1 MGAKPKAGSKNGQSQ
16 KVSVPVLKQSLKL
29 YGRNQESLLQAHQKK
44 LEAEQEKQ
52 TGPKMRVAFDRER
65 DMQVSFCAL
74 LNLSIKDCD
83 LIFLH
88 RARLWTMR
96 SARPC

>member
-16 KVSVPVLKQSLKL
+16 KVSIQVSKQNLKL
-29 YGRNQESLLQAHQKK
+29 FERNQESLLQAHQKK

-65 DMQVSFCAL
+65 DMQVSFYTL
-74 LNLSIKDCD
+74 LNLSI
-83 LIFLH
+83 
-88 RARLWTMR
+88 
-96 SARPC
+96 